1 MHNINIIKDLL
12 VEKIKIGI
20 VIQGSLESQGFD
32 CVQNCNELIKIFS
45 DKDYVERIVLSTW
58 ENENTE
64 YINKEVIILKNRP
77 VLNVDLKNRQ
87 KQFLSTFEGVK
98 YLINNSDVTHVL
110 KLRTD
115 QLVPVEILDEIIEV
129 YGKSYAE
136 SKFMEQPLTFCYINR
151 TIPFHIGDFFFV
163 GGVSDMY
170 RFCHNVLSFGS
181 FNFQGAVEVDVV
193 LKHLYREDSNFPIP
207 FYICYKQ
214 MCIARQFPLDHLVWN
229 YWRDIYKTDFYT
241 FSQSILE
248 KTQWRG
254 LYWIDEANR
263 RGIYGNNIRATE
275 SFYNFFDFSKES
287 DLVKSDE
294 KKYLSLAIDIQYG
307 KVKYIKDFLAFVNL
321 YLSYRISVGYL
332 FMTDYIQ
339 KSKNQLKQY
348 IKKKIRR

>member
-1 MHNINIIKDLL
+1 M
-12 VEKIKIGI
+12 EKIKIGI

-45 DKDYVERIVLSTW
+45 NKSSIKQIVLSTW

-64 YINKEVIILKNRP
+64 HINKEAIILKNRP
-77 VLNVDLKNRQ
+77 VLNIDVKNRQ

-98 YLINNSDVTHVL
+98 YLMNNSDVTHIL

-115 QLVPVEILDEIIEV
+115 QFVPIEILDEMLEI
-129 YGKSYAE
+129 YGKFCNE
-136 SKFMEQPLTFCYINR
+136 CKFVEQPLTFSYVNR
-151 TIPFHIGDFFFV
+151 TIPFHIGDFFFA

-170 RFCHNVLSFGS
+170 KFCHNVLSFGS

-193 LKHLYREDSNFPIP
+193 LKHLYKEDKNFLIP
-207 FYICYKQ
+207 FYILYKQ
-214 MCIARQFPLDHLVWN
+214 MCIARQFPQNHLVWN

-254 LYWIDEANR
+254 LYWVDEANR
-263 RGIYGNNIRATE
+263 RAIYGNNTRATE
-275 SFYNFFDFSKES
+275 TFYNYFDFSKES
-287 DLVKSDE
+287 DLLKSDE
-294 KKYLSLAIDIQYG
+294 QKYLSLPIDIQYG

-321 YLSYRISVGYL
+321 YISYKISLGYL
-332 FMTDYIQ
+332 SMTNYIQ

-348 IKKKIRR
+348 IKKKIRK